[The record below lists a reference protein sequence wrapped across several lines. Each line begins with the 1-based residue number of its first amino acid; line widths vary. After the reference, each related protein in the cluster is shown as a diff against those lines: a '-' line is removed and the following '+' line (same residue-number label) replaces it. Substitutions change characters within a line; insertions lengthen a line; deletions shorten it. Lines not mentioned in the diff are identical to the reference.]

1 MMVMVVEMLAPM
13 VAAAMEDGDGEATAA
28 KTGSAVA
35 AVVTVAMAVAD
46 NNRNCRGR

>member
-1 MMVMVVEMLAPM
+1 M
-13 VAAAMEDGDGEATAA
+13 ATVA

-46 NNRNCRGR
+46 NYRNCGGMQQ